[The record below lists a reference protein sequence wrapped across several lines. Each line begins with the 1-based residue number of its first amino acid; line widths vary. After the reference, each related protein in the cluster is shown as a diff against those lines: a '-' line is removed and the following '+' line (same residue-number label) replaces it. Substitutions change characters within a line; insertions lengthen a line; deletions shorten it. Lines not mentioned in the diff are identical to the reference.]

1 MKLFKY
7 EGYEVKVSPEAL
19 LLKPFRKI
27 WTRDKDKNKE
37 TATNELSFLY
47 FFCDPRS
54 DYQYIT
60 DDEDRMEAVKQGIGF
75 DKKWKPD
82 PILNDAVSLYRSFD
96 SSSAILLRAAR
107 EGVEKVQKM
116 LREMDLTETD
126 NKGKPVYSV
135 KDYMAVLKMVPEVAA
150 MIQEAEV
157 KLNQEEELGEAR
169 GSIEKGMFEDG
180 LDDVA
185 GWVTN
190 QTK

>member
-27 WTRDKDKNKE
+27 WIRDKGKNKE

-82 PILNDAVSLYRSFD
+82 PTLNEAIALYRSFD
-96 SSSAILLRAAR
+96 SSAAILLKAAM
-107 EGVEKVQKM
+107 EGVEKVQK
-116 LREMDLTETD
+116 LLKDLNPDDTKSLKE
-126 NKGKPVYSV
+126 YL
-135 KDYMAVLKMVPEVAA
+135 AALKMVPEVAN

-185 GWVTN
+185 DWVTN